1 MITFF
6 NRFLTGTCGVPH
18 DTGHPSFRMLNT
30 MYLCWCVIET
40 RWWHVHPSLETL
52 SSLIGLNCKLNI
64 ELSYS
69 SKDVTR
75 SCACEYNLFSHH
87 RVKYVSQED
96 QRIIKVLSRDS
107 PPPTTKTFL
116 FWSQN
121 SDFVVAKR
129 VVAGSGTLILS
140 PYSGFLSFID
150 FEKKMTYSFQF
161 EYFSFGILNFTNATW
176 LLTAIIYSALVF
188 D

>member
-1 MITFF
+1 M
-6 NRFLTGTCGVPH
+6 
-18 DTGHPSFRMLNT
+18 

-96 QRIIKVLSRDS
+96 QRIIKVLSRYL
-107 PPPTTKTFL
+107 PPPSTKIFL

-121 SDFVVAKR
+121 SNFVVAKR

-140 PYSGFLSFID
+140 PYSGFLNLYWFWEKNWHIHSSSNI
-150 FEKKMTYSFQF
+150 FEFLR
-161 EYFSFGILNFTNATW
+161 ILNFTNATW

-188 D
+188 DEY

>member
-1 MITFF
+1 
-6 NRFLTGTCGVPH
+6 
-18 DTGHPSFRMLNT
+18 MLNM

-96 QRIIKVLSRDS
+96 QRIIKVLSRYL
-107 PPPTTKTFL
+107 PPPPHKNIPLLITKFRL
-116 FWSQN
+116 CSC
-121 SDFVVAKR
+121 KKG
-129 VVAGSGTLILS
+129 GSGQRDANFEPLFGIPKFELILR
-140 PYSGFLSFID
+140 
-150 FEKKMTYSFQF
+150 KKLTYSFQF
-161 EYFSFGILNFTNATW
+161 EYFSFRILNFTNATW

-188 D
+188 DEY